1 MIAKIN
7 QAAAVNF
14 DLSTEALSKLQSSG
28 VDSSVI
34 AAMLKRS
41 TPGAQGAVS
50 SREVAQARSRA
61 TIAAAMGQGIVTL
74 HTKEGDIELAGRPGE
89 YEFKHF
95 VVVNMSFMNY
105 PGAASKFRTTDRR
118 PSLLAQVD
126 KDPNDKQ
133 ESSIS
138 YLVKLDPSKRKDQ
151 RSLKVGQA
159 FRTGA
164 GSGAPDDDWI
174 LPYDSTQDSPGFG
187 G

>member
-61 TIAAAMGQGIVTL
+61 TIAAAMGQGVVTL
-74 HTKEGDIELAGRPGE
+74 HTRREISNLQG
-89 YEFKHF
+89 
-95 VVVNMSFMNY
+95 VQVNTSSN
-105 PGAASKFRTTDRR
+105 T
-118 PSLLAQVD
+118 SL
-126 KDPNDKQ
+126 
-133 ESSIS
+133 S
-138 YLVKLDPSKRKDQ
+138 
-151 RSLKVGQA
+151 
-159 FRTGA
+159 
-164 GSGAPDDDWI
+164 
-174 LPYDSTQDSPGFG
+174 
-187 G
+187 